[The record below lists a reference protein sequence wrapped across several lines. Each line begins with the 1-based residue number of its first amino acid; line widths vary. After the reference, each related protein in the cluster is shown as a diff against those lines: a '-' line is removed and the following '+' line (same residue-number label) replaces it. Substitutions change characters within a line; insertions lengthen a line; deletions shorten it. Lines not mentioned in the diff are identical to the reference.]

1 MDRDFEIVQRDEEVV
16 LLLGSNIGDKRAN
29 LQDAIARLS
38 QVFGAPVALST
49 MHETPPWGKLDQDSF
64 LNMAAVFTTN
74 QKPLILLET
83 VLDIERELGRVR
95 QEKWGPRL
103 IDIDIIFFGNL
114 VYQSD
119 ILEIPHPYM
128 QDRMFVLDP
137 LIEVVPYYRHPL
149 LDKTV
154 RELRREMQAKEEL
167 NG

>member
-1 MDRDFEIVQRDEEVV
+1 MDRDFEIVQREEEIV
-16 LLLGSNIGDKRAN
+16 LLLGSNIGDKQAN
-29 LQDAIARLS
+29 LEDAIARLTD
-38 QVFGAPVALST
+38 VFGEPIAVSSML
-49 MHETPPWGKLDQDSF
+49 ETPPWGKLDQDSF

-103 IDIDIIFFGNL
+103 IDIDIIFYGEI

-137 LIEVVPYYRHPL
+137 LNEVVPEYRHPL

-154 RELRREMQAKEEL
+154 GELWKELIAKEAE